1 MSNKAILNY
10 LFRNS
15 VRAAGDPE
23 REEMDEDAEER
34 RMSDYDDD
42 RFEDERIRE
51 RCHEF

>member
-23 REEMDEDAEER
+23 REERDEDAEER

-51 RCHEF
+51 RCHEC